1 MKQQIIPT
9 QKEMIV
15 PKILTLILAVFVL
28 SCGTH
33 KKSIVQS
40 QDDLYDIIEKVN
52 YGEGSLFFKTL
63 SYDQLPFTQM
73 FSYSKVNEGN
83 VKLNSITEKGRFVNF
98 DTIFNE
104 EQRKEID
111 YHLKNLENTKLKP
124 SQFSNQKVLS
134 KVRTPYGTPMKNQKG
149 VSSITFP
156 FIINSAKEVPYGFI
170 YRNSTGLLHIYKK
183 ENIGWME
190 FARVEIHL
198 L

>member
-1 MKQQIIPT
+1 MK
-9 QKEMIV
+9 
-15 PKILTLILAVFVL
+15 KIYLLVFILIMVS

-33 KKSIVQS
+33 KKSISQS
-40 QDDLYDIIEKVN
+40 QDNVYDIIEKVN
-52 YGEGSLFFKTL
+52 YGEEGLFYKTIPYEL
-63 SYDQLPFTQM
+63 LPASEM
-73 FSYSKVNEGN
+73 FSYEKVNKLN
-83 VKLNSITEKGRFVNF
+83 VKFNSVTEKGRFVNF